1 MKSAIC
7 TLFEGDYH
15 YGVGA
20 LTNSLYHYGF
30 RGVVWAGYR
39 GEMPPW
45 AKSIKQCEKYQ
56 EFIVAEDC
64 VIRFIKLDTNYHLTN
79 YKPDFMLSLWKDFC
93 PDTQALFYFDPDI
106 VVKCNWDS
114 FEEWLSYGIALC
126 EDLTSPVHH
135 THPLRM
141 GWRKFYEPL
150 GLKFAFQTNVYV
162 NGGFIG
168 LTKDTLS
175 FLKEWI
181 EIQNF
186 MSPAIGGL
194 EKSNIGNQAERN
206 LVLPRIEAVGRN
218 FMFSHTD
225 QDALNI
231 ALMCCQHPVSLRG
244 KEAMDIIP
252 GGYTMSHAIA
262 GIKPWR
268 KKMLLFVIKNGF
280 RLRLTDKL
288 YWKFTQTP
296 IKLYSTFNFFIKKI
310 DVLLASIL
318 GRYIG

>member
-39 GEMPPW
+39 GELPPW
-45 AKSIKQCEKYQ
+45 AKSINECEKYQ
-56 EFIVAEDC
+56 EYVVAEDC

-79 YKPDFMLSLWKDFC
+79 YKPDFMLSLWQNFC
-93 PDTQALFYFDPDI
+93 PDTEALFYFDPDI
-106 VVKCNWDS
+106 VIKCRWSS
-114 FEEWLSYGIALC
+114 FEEWVSYGVALC
-126 EDLTSPVHH
+126 EDVISPIHH

-150 GLKFAFQTNVYV
+150 GIEFTFQTDIYV

-168 LTKDTLS
+168 LTKNTFS
-175 FLKEWI
+175 FLKDWLQ
-181 EIQNF
+181 IQNL
-186 MSPAIGGL
+186 MSSAIGGL
-194 EKSNIGNQAERN
+194 EKSNIGNQLKRN
-206 LVLPRIEAVGRN
+206 LSHPTEEGIGRN
-218 FMFSHTD
+218 FIFSHTD

-231 ALMCCQHPVSLRG
+231 ALMSCQYPVSLRG
-244 KEAMDIIP
+244 KEGMDIIH
-252 GGYTMSHAIA
+252 GGYTMSHAIG

-268 KKMLLFVIKNGF
+268 KKMLLSVLQSGV

-288 YWKFTQTP
+288 YWQFTQMP
-296 IKLYSTFNFFIKKI
+296 IQLYSNFHFSLKKI
-310 DVLLASIL
+310 ELLLANIV